1 MIFILVNHYVKN
13 LLFII
18 NFKKSITIELIQ
30 HLPKNKLFFKKV
42 DNIEKFKS
50 FKNIYL
56 SLKYLFNFKLL
67 FGKKLRVL

>member
-1 MIFILVNHYVKN
+1 MLKIYCLLLILKKV
-13 LLFII
+13 LLLSSYNIYLKISF
-18 NFKKSITIELIQ
+18 
-30 HLPKNKLFFKKV
+30 FFKKV

>member
-1 MIFILVNHYVKN
+1 MLKIYCLLLIL
-13 LLFII
+13 
-18 NFKKSITIELIQ
+18 KKSITIELIQ
-30 HLPKNKLFFKKV
+30 HLPKNKLFFFLKV

-67 FGKKLRVL
+67 FGKKLGVL

>member
-1 MIFILVNHYVKN
+1 MLKIYCLLLIL
-13 LLFII
+13 
-18 NFKKSITIELIQ
+18 KKSITIELIQ